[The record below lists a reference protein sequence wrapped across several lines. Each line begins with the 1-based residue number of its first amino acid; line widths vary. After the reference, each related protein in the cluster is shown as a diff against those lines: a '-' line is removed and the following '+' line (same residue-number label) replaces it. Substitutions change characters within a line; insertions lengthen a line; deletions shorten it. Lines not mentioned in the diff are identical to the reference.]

1 MTYCSYYHQKIK
13 LEVKVNS
20 AYKPSGPSGQLLSVF
35 SFSGMKQLGV
45 FVNVLPPVWDARPS
59 PGYLP
64 PVLKLLVP
72 IYTLTVGRERGTVRV
87 HVKRLPQE
95 RNTMFLA
102 RAQNWNHLIQSGA
115 H

>member
-45 FVNVLPPVWDARPS
+45 FVKYLMYFPQYGMLGHHRVTS
-59 PGYLP
+59 PQY
-64 PVLKLLVP
+64 
-72 IYTLTVGRERGTVRV
+72 
-87 HVKRLPQE
+87 
-95 RNTMFLA
+95 
-102 RAQNWNHLIQSGA
+102 
-115 H
+115 